1 MTKRINLVIVI
12 LFITLLITLAWGYQN
27 MFHKKIHKV
36 KQPFRIA
43 ALTGNHYYLFP
54 PPEAMLYFDKTLPD
68 GTDRYYAYIDIKG
81 LPDDFQELHG
91 TLDVKSLTAY
101 PIANT
106 DISKM
111 HDGYPVNEEELL
123 KILNTKRLTK
133 AEAQEV
139 IDYLQQYL
147 KTIK

>member
-1 MTKRINLVIVI
+1 MTRKINIVIIVLLI
-12 LFITLLITLAWGYQN
+12 LFIITLIWGYLN
-27 MFHKKIHKV
+27 MCQKKIHIV

-43 ALTGNHYYLFP
+43 APKGNHYYLFP
-54 PPEAMLYFDKTLPD
+54 PPETMLYFDKSLPD
-68 GTDRYYAYIDIKG
+68 GTDRYYVYINIKG
-81 LPDDFQELHG
+81 LPDDYKDLTG
-91 TLDVKSLTAY
+91 NRDIKSLTAY

-111 HDGYPVNEEELL
+111 HDGYPVNKEESL
-123 KILNTKRLTK
+123 KILNTQRLTK